1 MRWPARSFQAR
12 KARSPAETMAI
23 PAGRTV
29 GSRKGVKVKVGPTDQ
44 AQYFASV
51 RKMAPVK
58 CMT

>member
-1 MRWPARSFQAR
+1 
-12 KARSPAETMAI
+12 
-23 PAGRTV
+23 
-29 GSRKGVKVKVGPTDQ
+29 VKVKVGPTDQ